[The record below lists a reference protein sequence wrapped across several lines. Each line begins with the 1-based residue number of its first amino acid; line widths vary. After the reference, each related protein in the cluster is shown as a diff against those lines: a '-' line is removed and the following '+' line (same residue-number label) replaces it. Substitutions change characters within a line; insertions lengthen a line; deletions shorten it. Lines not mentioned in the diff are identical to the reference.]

1 MKPAH
6 IQEEKRVNRHGLIAL
21 RRVIFFCLLWL
32 SAGFAG
38 WVLLSCSRTSAGAN
52 GQDAQG
58 TALVGEKTPSGNES
72 LQNVSEN
79 PSSGFR
85 RHSRRNLEEVEAE
98 LERERVTKQELK
110 EENDWLRVQL
120 IQLQHE
126 LVIANQNIYSL
137 SRKLDAIFKPN

>member
-32 SAGFAG
+32 SVGVAG
-38 WVLLSCSRTSAGAN
+38 WGLLSCSRTSAGA
-52 GQDAQG
+52 GQDAAAQG
-58 TALVGEKTPSGNES
+58 AALVGEPPSGNES
-72 LQNVSEN
+72 SQVVSEN
-79 PSSGFR
+79 PSSAFR

-137 SRKLDAIFKPN
+137 NRKLDAIFKPN